1 MRGLQAVVVEDGPVE
16 EQAIVLNWNNTIFDP
31 HDEGRYGSLEI
42 GVATTERPGLMST
55 ADKAALGAASAASA
69 EIPQIKQTIEDNELT
84 IAAALNDLNSRL
96 LELVARV
103 DALDGG
109 GDTPEETQYIKVT
122 GQFAD
127 GDLFGYIEDNHFVV
141 IGPSEEN
148 AYLIDSQDKIVSSV
162 NISSTSAEEIVAVI
176 NAAYP
181 EVGYLTYEIKTYSVG
196 DKINIGGEV

>member
-1 MRGLQAVVVEDGPVE
+1 M
-16 EQAIVLNWNNTIFDP
+16 NWNNTIFDP

-109 GDTPEETQYIKVT
+109 GDTPKETQNWKYY
-122 GQFAD
+122 A
-127 GDLFGYIEDNHFVV
+127 ED
-141 IGPSEEN
+141 
-148 AYLIDSQDKIVSSV
+148 
-162 NISSTSAEEIVAVI
+162 
-176 NAAYP
+176 
-181 EVGYLTYEIKTYSVG
+181 
-196 DKINIGGEV
+196 